1 MISFAEFYGLIPKTQ
16 DLELHVIEDK
26 NHFDVD
32 HFDLDSDDLHYPWH
46 TYAVVTTYAYY
57 DRDKNDTIMHAL
69 ISYRGED
76 NNNDEEE

>member
-1 MISFAEFYGLIPKTQ
+1 MISFAEYYGLIPKTQ

-26 NHFDVD
+26 YQFDVD

-46 TYAVVTTYAYY
+46 TYAVLTTYAYY
-57 DRDKNDTIMHAL
+57 DHYKDDAVMCAL
-69 ISYRGED
+69 IAYRGED